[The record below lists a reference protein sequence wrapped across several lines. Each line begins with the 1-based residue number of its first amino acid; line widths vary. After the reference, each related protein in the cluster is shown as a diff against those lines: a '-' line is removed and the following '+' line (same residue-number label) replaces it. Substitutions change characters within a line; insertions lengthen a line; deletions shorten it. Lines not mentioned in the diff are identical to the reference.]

1 MNNRPVTVMVMGIV
15 RERAVVTA
23 LMITIC
29 ILAGGAV
36 YGLEVTDSLGR
47 TVQFDNPPERIVIAG
62 WALLLV
68 ADAVYMFP
76 EAVEKVHGIEKI
88 TQGMGTFISAI
99 DPRWEEKQILPV
111 GAGTEEVLAAK
122 PDAVLMKSFMRSKLG
137 NPLESLGVKVL
148 YYELETP
155 AQYFD
160 DIRSIGTLLANRE
173 RAEEIIDYY
182 HNRIGQVESA
192 TGPLPREE
200 KPTALLVYYS
210 ERGGTT
216 SFNVPPAS
224 WMQTLLTEKA
234 GGIPVWKDEVTGSG
248 WMKVGVEQIAA
259 WDPDYIFL
267 TSYFSSSTEAV
278 EKVKADPVWK
288 NIRALREGNL
298 LAFPSDYYSW
308 DQPDP
313 RWLLGLLWMGTKLHP
328 QRPAE
333 IDIMSE
339 VKEFY
344 RKLYFLSSTEY
355 RATIEP
361 VLDGDLP

>member
-1 MNNRPVTVMVMGIV
+1 MIMCLVKK
-15 RERAVVTA
+15 RAVSTA
-23 LMITIC
+23 VLITFF
-29 ILAGGAV
+29 LLVGASLF
-36 YGLEVTDSLGR
+36 GLEVMDSLGR
-47 TVQFDNPPERIVIAG
+47 TVHFDKPPDRIVIAG
-62 WALLLV
+62 RALLLV

-76 EAVEKVHGIEKI
+76 DAVKKVHGIEKI
-88 TQGMGTFISAI
+88 TQGKGSFISVI
-99 DPRWEEKQILPV
+99 DPRSQEKQILPV
-111 GAGTEEVLAAK
+111 RAGTEEILAAT
-122 PDAVLMKSFMRSKLG
+122 PHAVLMKSFMRSKLG
-137 NPLESLGVKVL
+137 KPLESLGVKVL

-160 DIRSIGTLLANRE
+160 DIRSIGTLLDNRE
-173 RAEEIIDYY
+173 RAEEIIAYY
-182 HNRIGQVESA
+182 RTRIGRVESA
-192 TGPLPREE
+192 TASLPEAE

-216 SFNVPPAS
+216 SFNVPPSS
-224 WMQTLLTEKA
+224 WMQTILTEKA

-288 NIRALREGNL
+288 NIQAVRNGNL
-298 LAFPSDYYSW
+298 FAFPSDYYSW

-328 QRPAE
+328 QRLAE
-333 IDIMSE
+333 VDIISE

-344 RKLYFLSSTEY
+344 RKLYFLSSSEY
-355 RATIEP
+355 WAAVEP
-361 VLDGDLP
+361 ALDGDLP